1 MCDAFS
7 DYLFNIHIIIVN
19 LTQVKLLIKNFVNYY
34 YNINGTTSLKTVF
47 IYKKKSFLLEK
58 ILKEQGEKEI
68 WILYLYVTEIY
79 VKIFTYTSNWKIN
92 K

>member
-1 MCDAFS
+1 MLFLFPLCDAFS

-19 LTQVKLLIKNFVNYY
+19 LTQVKLLIKKFVNYY

-47 IYKKKSFLLEK
+47 IYKKKKKSFLLEK

-68 WILYLYVTEIY
+68 
-79 VKIFTYTSNWKIN
+79 
-92 K
+92 